1 MKLIVIVVLAAVRS
15 GHAREIVIVVLGTV
29 LAVQQKLLSFFFF
42 AAVLAVQP
50 KLCWLFLL
58 QFWSCKRNCNCCSC
72 CGSGCARE
80 CQELSAVTRFIV
92 IVVLTVSRMEE
103 NGTNYYE
110 LDR

>member
-1 MKLIVIVVLAAVRS
+1 MKSIVIVLAAVRS

-29 LAVQQKLLSFFFF
+29 LAMQQKLLS
-42 AAVLAVQP
+42 V
-50 KLCWLFLL
+50 FLL

-110 LDR
+110 LDK